1 MAWGRFKT
9 FIREYL
15 TFQTMN
21 RLQDDLYTKLNFLN
35 DNKVNFSMVASK
47 GEPSK
52 LVKADSTGTLVCNI
66 AGNATTADN
75 GVPIGLI
82 AYFPFEAIPGGWLEC
97 DGSEVSRE
105 TYSLLF
111 AAIGTL
117 YGAGDGAVT
126 FNLPELRGEFIR
138 GWSHG
143 RADVDADRKLGSA
156 QEAVFEKHTHKL
168 KFVTDDGGLWHYS
181 QDGVTGASYSDSKTK
196 PLPESPIPV
205 EEVGGDET
213 RPRNIAM
220 IPCIF
225 GGIGNK
231 ATGGAV
237 KFDHSVLA
245 NLLADDHPQYLNLK
259 GREDGQTVT
268 DNLTLQGDLT
278 ITDQRQDKFL
288 KALPEQRGLE
298 LRGKGSPDDPEF
310 APGYLVA
317 DNVFAKKVSITQSPE
332 YEYPL
337 GRFSINTDLDGNVAF
352 EIWDWGKEELPS

>member
-111 AAIGTL
+111 AAIGTI

-143 RADVDADRKLGSA
+143 RADVDEDRKLGSA
-156 QEAVFEKHTHKL
+156 QEDQNKRHKHRWL
-168 KFVTDDGGLWHYS
+168 WGLS
-181 QDGVTGASYSDSKTK
+181 QDDSGNGTAENEYTRAPGK
-196 PLPESPIPV
+196 V
-205 EEVGGDET
+205 EDAMEEEGGNEA

-225 GGIGNK
+225 AGIGNK

-259 GREDGQTVT
+259 GREGGQIVA
-268 DNLTLQGDLT
+268 DDLT
-278 ITDQRQDKFL
+278 IKGKLTLHDDIVTEGKFII
-288 KALPEQRGLE
+288 E
-298 LRGKGSPDDPEF
+298 GSSGWFTIYPD
-310 APGYLVA
+310 
-317 DNVFAKKVSITQSPE
+317 T
-332 YEYPL
+332 
-337 GRFSINTDLDGNVAF
+337 DGNIAF
-352 EIWDWGKEELPS
+352 KYENKEKLPS

>member
-143 RADVDADRKLGSA
+143 RADVDGDRKLGSV
-156 QEAVFEKHTHKL
+156 QTDEIKKHIHSVPHISWRGDGRAWGGGG
-168 KFVTDDGGLWHYS
+168 FTDGEFSANTDPS
-181 QDGVTGASYSDSKTK
+181 
-196 PLPESPIPV
+196 
-205 EEVGGDET
+205 GGDET

-225 GGIGNK
+225 AGIGNK

-259 GREDGQTVT
+259 GREGGQTVT